1 MFKIFPS
8 ETRIVIYANY
18 SLEYYDSLNYTIVD
32 KL

>member
-8 ETRIVIYANY
+8 ETRIVIYAND

-32 KL
+32 KF

>member
-8 ETRIVIYANY
+8 KTRMLISAND